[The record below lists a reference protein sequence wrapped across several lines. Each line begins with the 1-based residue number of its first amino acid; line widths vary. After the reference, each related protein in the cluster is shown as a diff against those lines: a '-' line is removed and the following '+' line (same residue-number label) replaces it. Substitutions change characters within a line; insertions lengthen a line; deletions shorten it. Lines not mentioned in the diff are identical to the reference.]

1 MLLNETYDE
10 ILERLNMYNLNETA
24 INNIKQIYKGGYTYL
39 YIDKIK
45 SVPLILG
52 YIKGDDK
59 KSISKEEKEIISF
72 IDTYKTNF
80 LIIKKNINAI
90 FKYIDNRLKEE
101 FNTNIN
107 NTKFIAARYIDFKN
121 SATLELSFYPVDSHE
136 FVVEFGIK
144 NNKINYD
151 YSSLQG

>member
-1 MLLNETYDE
+1 MILNETYDE

-24 INNIKQIYKGGYTYL
+24 TNDIKQIYKGGYTYL

-80 LIIKKNINAI
+80 LIIKKNINVI
-90 FKYIDNRLKEE
+90 FNDIDNRLKEE
-101 FNTNIN
+101 FDTNIN
-107 NTKFIAARYIDFKN
+107 NTKFISAYYVDFKN
-121 SATLELSFYPVDSHE
+121 IAILELDFYPVDGHE
-136 FVVEFGIK
+136 FVAEFSIK
-144 NNKINYD
+144 NNKISYNN
-151 YSSLQG
+151 SSLHG